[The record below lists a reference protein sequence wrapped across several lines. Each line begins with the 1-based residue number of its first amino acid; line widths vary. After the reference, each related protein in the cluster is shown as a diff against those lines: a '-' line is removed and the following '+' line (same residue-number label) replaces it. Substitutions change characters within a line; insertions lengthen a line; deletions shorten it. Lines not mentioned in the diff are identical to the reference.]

1 MNRDNIYK
9 GLNDLKQKRKR
20 TELKSNK
27 VALSLVSDIEQE
39 LERFESAESEASY
52 LAYEYGDEI
61 LDAFSDFQSK
71 YNLDDY
77 IINGNTTDLEE
88 VGEILKDKLDE
99 LQKQSEE
106 LGIDPNEIIADFD
119 DLKSRVDNAESVQ
132 ADAKAKYREILSYVG
147 FFEFWK

>member
-61 LDAFSDFQSK
+61 LAAFSDFQSK

>member
-52 LAYEYGDEI
+52 LAYEYGDDI
-61 LDAFSDFQSK
+61 LAAFSDFQSK